1 MYYHELQDIIECDSA
16 VCAAM
21 PCHNGGVCNQVTI
34 ICQLSGVFLTNLS
47 VLCQDPT
54 GTSWFCSCAPGYT
67 GPLCER
73 QVCSANPCLHGGT
86 CIGKWHTLY

>member
-1 MYYHELQDIIECDSA
+1 MRLRRVRRHALPQRRRVQPGDQRS
-16 VCAAM
+16 
-21 PCHNGGVCNQVTI
+21 